1 MFDKRIQIGII
12 VVFGLLV
19 GLSAWQAF
27 SIRFNYD
34 FESFFPEDDEV
45 LEFYDFFRQQFE
57 PDDNFVLV
65 GLPAASGAF
74 QDSFLLRVDAFTREA
89 DSVIPHIVS
98 AQSLTTLSKPLVVAG
113 NPVAIPMVNPM
124 RPERLAA
131 DSMKIMQD
139 ERLVGR
145 LVSSD
150 GRALA
155 FVLTTERRLSLS
167 DAYEMRDALWRQL
180 DKYGFTTYHIAGRSY
195 YQSVLAD
202 KAKEEF
208 ILYAGISALIIFV
221 VFILLFKKFWGVT
234 IAMISVLTGMA
245 LFIGLLGAWGRD
257 LDPMS
262 NLFPILMIIVG
273 ISDVIH
279 IISKYIDE
287 QNKGIDRNRAIRI
300 TIREVGMATFLTS
313 ATTAIGFTSLLSSNI
328 PPIRHFGYTAA
339 IGVFIAF
346 GTVILLTPALISRF
360 HVQQIIRIKHK
371 KSYWDKWMQWMYV
384 FTWKQRK
391 AIGWGAVVFVVIC
404 IVGIANISTDTHLSN
419 AFPRY
424 DSVRDDFQFLETRFN
439 GVRNLE
445 VAILPAEDRSLHDRE
460 VLTSIASLEAHL
472 TTYPALSNPIS
483 PATIYKSMNQGM
495 HGDNPEF
502 YRLPETDSDFRKINR
517 WVKKAPASMDNI
529 LESADG
535 RYGRLTLKYTDVGS
549 DSGKVIRAS
558 IEQWMADHVDTSVAR
573 FTVTGT
579 ALLFDKNSDYLRSS
593 MIEGLGL
600 AFLVVSLLMALLF
613 RNLKMIIISLVP
625 NIIPLL
631 FSGALIGYLG
641 IELDAATS
649 IIFAIAFGIAVDDTI
664 HFLSKFRLERSKG
677 QTTRGAVRTT
687 FRESG
692 KAITLT
698 TLILF
703 LGFSILATSSYPPTF
718 YVGLLVGITLVS
730 ALIADLLLIPV
741 LIYGLIGKD

>member
-1 MFDKRIQIGII
+1 M
-12 VVFGLLV
+12 
-19 GLSAWQAF
+19 
-27 SIRFNYD
+27 
-34 FESFFPEDDEV
+34 
-45 LEFYDFFRQQFE
+45 
-57 PDDNFVLV
+57 
-65 GLPAASGAF
+65 
-74 QDSFLLRVDAFTREA
+74 
-89 DSVIPHIVS
+89 
-98 AQSLTTLSKPLVVAG
+98 
-113 NPVAIPMVNPM
+113 
-124 RPERLAA
+124 
-131 DSMKIMQD
+131 
-139 ERLVGR
+139 
-145 LVSSD
+145 
-150 GRALA
+150 
-155 FVLTTERRLSLS
+155 
-167 DAYEMRDALWRQL
+167 
-180 DKYGFTTYHIAGRSY
+180 
-195 YQSVLAD
+195 LAD

-234 IAMISVLTGMA
+234 IAMISVLTGMV

-279 IISKYIDE
+279 IMSKYIDE

-384 FTWKQRK
+384 FTWKRRK

-445 VAILPAEDRSLHDRE
+445 VAIMPAEGYSLHDRD
-460 VLTSIASLEAHL
+460 VLASIASLESHL
-472 TTYPALSNPIS
+472 TSYPALSNPIS
-483 PATIYKSMNQGM
+483 PATIYKSLNQGM
-495 HGDNPEF
+495 HGDNPDY

-517 WVKKAPASMDNI
+517 WVKKAPSAMGNI

-558 IEQWMADHVDTSVAR
+558 IAAWMNEQVDTSVVR

-613 RNLKMIIISLVP
+613 RNLKMIVISLVP